1 MNLSSLMVAR
11 GKQAELVSFEPKSRK
26 MLWFW
31 RKWGFVV
38 FINLRLKANVCLVE
52 GEKEH
57 EFKWE
62 WFFVMFLTALP
73 WKRVM
78 QGSGGLSLHQECK

>member
-1 MNLSSLMVAR
+1 MCVWERER
-11 GKQAELVSFEPKSRK
+11 GK
-26 MLWFW
+26 
-31 RKWGFVV
+31 
-38 FINLRLKANVCLVE
+38 
-52 GEKEH
+52 KEH

-62 WFFVMFLTALP
+62 CFFALFLTALS

>member
-1 MNLSSLMVAR
+1 MVAR
-11 GKQAELVSFEPKSRK
+11 GKQAELVSFDPKSRK

-52 GEKEH
+52 GEKS
-57 EFKWE
+57 
-62 WFFVMFLTALP
+62 MNLNGNAFLSCFSL
-73 WKRVM
+73 
-78 QGSGGLSLHQECK
+78 LSLGRG